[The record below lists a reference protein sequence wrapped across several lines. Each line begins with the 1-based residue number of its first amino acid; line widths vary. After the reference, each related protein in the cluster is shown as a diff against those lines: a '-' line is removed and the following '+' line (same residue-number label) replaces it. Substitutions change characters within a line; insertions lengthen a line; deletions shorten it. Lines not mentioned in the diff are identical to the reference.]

1 MVAVDENRL
10 HVRAVGEGVA
20 GEDIAP
26 RGGDHLQLLV
36 LAVVREVAGDHD
48 RIDALVAKRLKR
60 LAEELEIAVLVAFDV
75 NVGDDPGAEE
85 GSTMGF
91 FPARDRGD
99 TQHGHD
105 GGDRRA
111 LRQNCLHC
119 FSPTA

>member
-10 HVRAVGEGVA
+10 YVRAVGEGVA
-20 GEDIAP
+20 GENIAP
-26 RGGDHLQLLV
+26 RGGNHPQLLV

-85 GSTMGF
+85 GGGLWGF
-91 FPARDRGD
+91 SASDE
-99 TQHGHD
+99 
-105 GGDRRA
+105 
-111 LRQNCLHC
+111 
-119 FSPTA
+119 